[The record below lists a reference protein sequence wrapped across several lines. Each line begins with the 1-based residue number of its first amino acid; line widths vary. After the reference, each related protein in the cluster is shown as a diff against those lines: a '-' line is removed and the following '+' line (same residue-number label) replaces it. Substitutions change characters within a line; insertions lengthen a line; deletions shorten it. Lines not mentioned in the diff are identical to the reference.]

1 MNLENRVCLVSGGS
15 RGIGR
20 AVCEELAEYGAAMA
34 VGYRSG
40 HDAARHLV
48 EMILESGGRA
58 VAVDLDVADAES
70 VDAAFSSIERDLG
83 PVEILVNNAGIN
95 DDGLFMRMKPES
107 WRRVVE
113 VNLIGTLQTTQR
125 ALRPMMRMR
134 SGSIVNISSLVG
146 MVGNVGQTNY
156 SASKAGLLGF
166 TKSLAAE
173 VGSRGIRVNAVAPG
187 FIETDMTADM
197 PTDWSERVTSSTALG
212 RPGQPREVARAVAFL
227 ASPASSYI
235 TGEVLVVDGGLG
247 VGL

>member
-1 MNLENRVCLVSGGS
+1 M
-15 RGIGR
+15 
-20 AVCEELAEYGAAMA
+20 GAAVA

-40 HDAARHLV
+40 KNEAEALV
-48 EMILESGGRA
+48 GEIVESGGRA
-58 VAVDLDVADAES
+58 MAVGLDVADPDSIDE
-70 VDAAFSSIERDLG
+70 AFSAVEEKLG
-83 PVEILVNNAGIN
+83 PVEILVNNAGLT

-113 VNLIGTLQTTQR
+113 VNLFGSLKTTQR
-125 ALRPMMRMR
+125 ALRPMIRMR
-134 SGSIVNISSLVG
+134 TGAIVNVSSLVG

-156 SASKAGLLGF
+156 AASKAGLIGF

-187 FIETDMTADM
+187 FIETDMTANM
-197 PTDWSERVTSSTALG
+197 PADWSKRVTSSTALG

>member
-1 MNLENRVCLVSGGS
+1 MNLDNRVCLITGGS
-15 RGIGR
+15 KGIGR
-20 AVCEELAEYGAAMA
+20 AICEELAECGAAVA

-40 HDAARHLV
+40 KNEAEALV
-48 EMILESGGRA
+48 EEILEAGGRA
-58 VAVDLDVADAES
+58 IAVGLDVADPDSIDE
-70 VDAAFSSIERDLG
+70 AFSGVEEKLG
-83 PVEILVNNAGIN
+83 PVEILINNAGVT

-113 VNLIGTLQTTQR
+113 VNLFGALQTTQR
-125 ALRPMMRMR
+125 ALRPMIRMR
-134 SGSIVNISSLVG
+134 TGAIVNVSSLVG

-156 SASKAGLLGF
+156 AASKAGLIGF

-187 FIETDMTADM
+187 FIETDMTANM
-197 PTDWSERVTSSTALG
+197 PADWSKRVTSSTALG